1 MSCGNKSS
9 CEWNGRK
16 IKIKKR
22 ALHRKGAA
30 MGGNHVQRVKV
41 ETCNAKLF
49 RILYTLS
56 RFESIRSEENEETT
70 FFFFFGGR
78 CLLLFWCCVVTF
90 RWWDTHR
97 LFSFFYQER
106 ERVSESIDLA
116 LFTPWERRRK
126 KLGRRWPQQLALT
139 VWYGWIGCLLS
150 SSIIPSCFSL
160 SVFDSSLHI
169 NSCVYSIPLSYGL
182 FCGRCAGRR
191 NGPFEKRRVSLL
203 YTITKGVETV
213 RIPAN
218 YFSSS
223 HQPSA
228 VVFFPSGISL
238 SLYPARFSIRSSLLS
253 LPRFSLSS
261 LFLSF
266 SFFPFCPLAG
276 LKNEP
281 ECRLKS

>member
-1 MSCGNKSS
+1 M
-9 CEWNGRK
+9 
-16 IKIKKR
+16 
-22 ALHRKGAA
+22 HRKGAA

-56 RFESIRSEENEETT
+56 RFESIRSKENWHNI
-70 FFFFFGGR
+70 FFFLGGGV
-78 CLLLFWCCVVTF
+78 CYCFDVVSLHF
-90 RWWDTHR
+90 DDEIHIDYF
-97 LFSFFYQER
+97 LFSIKRER
-106 ERVSESIDLA
+106 ERESESIDLA

-228 VVFFPSGISL
+228 VFF
-238 SLYPARFSIRSSLLS
+238 S
-253 LPRFSLSS
+253 LPEFLSS
-261 LFLSF
+261 LPCALFYSLLPSFPPSFLT
-266 SFFPFCPLAG
+266 
-276 LKNEP
+276 
-281 ECRLKS
+281 